1 MSLTIVNNVTKQ
13 GMFLDSAS
21 PFTLPEYSSD
31 FERVFAET
39 VNFNVL
45 H

>member
-1 MSLTIVNNVTKQ
+1 ML
-13 GMFLDSAS
+13 LDGTS